1 MQDQNR
7 FFESEDH
14 TMEFD
19 TQDAQD
25 AKIWS
30 VLAYFGIL
38 WYAIRSKGGER
49 PCQLKHTIICPDC
62 LNFTSFTA
70 HSCRYTAKIVTGFM
84 TGVRLGPFTAHRRT
98 ASGEADERVSVSA
111 AHAKRWLWHR
121 STAFPR
127 G

>member
-1 MQDQNR
+1 MSAKAYYHLPGL
-7 FFESEDH
+7 FEFY
-14 TMEFD
+14 EFYR
-19 TQDAQD
+19 AFLPLYR
-25 AKIWS
+25 A
-30 VLAYFGIL
+30 
-38 WYAIRSKGGER
+38 
-49 PCQLKHTIICPDC
+49 
-62 LNFTSFTA
+62 
-70 HSCRYTAKIVTGFM
+70 IVTGFM